1 MLINRYALSRKVFE
15 GETTCLEGLSGMKSI
30 WAIA

>member
-15 GETTCLEGLSGMKSI
+15 GETTCLEGLSGKSI